1 MSRLRRIERV
11 GRYFFITTNLI
22 RGAPPLSPTERSL
35 CLDHLDRSRAKFGFL
50 LFAYVVMLD
59 HVHLLLS
66 TFQSDLPA
74 IMRTWKSQSALEIQK
89 RRDDRGA
96 IWQPRYF
103 DFILRRASDFSK
115 KLAYIHE
122 NPVLAKLSKRP
133 EEWQWSS
140 AAFYS
145 SGDRTMVRPDQF
157 DIPTNP
163 NEPLWP
169 VPGK

>member
-22 RGAPPLSPTERSL
+22 RGTPPFSAAERDI
-35 CLDHLDRSRAKFGFL
+35 CLNCLGAARNRFGLL
-50 LFAYVVMLD
+50 LFAYVIMLD

-74 IMRTWKSQSALEIQK
+74 IMRVWKSESALAIQK
-89 RRDDRGA
+89 SRDDRGA
-96 IWQPRYF
+96 IWQSRYF
-103 DFILRRASDFSK
+103 DFILRRASDFSR

-122 NPVLAKLSKRP
+122 NPVLAKLTERP
-133 EEWQWSS
+133 EEWLWSS
-140 AAFYS
+140 AAFYAG
-145 SGDRTMVRPDQF
+145 GDHTMLRPDQF
-157 DIPTNP
+157 DIPTDP

-169 VPGK
+169 VPGR